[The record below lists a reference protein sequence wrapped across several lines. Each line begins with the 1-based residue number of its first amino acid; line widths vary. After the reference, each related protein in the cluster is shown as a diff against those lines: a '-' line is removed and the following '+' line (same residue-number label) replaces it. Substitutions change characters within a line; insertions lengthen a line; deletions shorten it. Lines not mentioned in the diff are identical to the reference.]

1 MNQLPSVSIEEGK
14 KILLSINK
22 TLTVLNVFDVNEDE
36 SCIDILFEPQLEWFD
51 KSLTFKF
58 LKYSETENT
67 LDENFDKIWKHE
79 PNYKVIRTTTESDE
93 DQIFIS
99 RKNLPTLAIDEI
111 GGIYPG
117 QSNNLNLVK
126 VKIFICSS
134 ST

>member
-22 TLTVLNVFDVNEDE
+22 TLTVLDVFDVNEDE
-36 SCIDILFEPQLEWFD
+36 SCIDILFELQLEWFD

-93 DQIFIS
+93 DKIFIP

-111 GGIYPG
+111 GEIYPG
-117 QSNNLNLVK
+117 QSNNLNLAK
-126 VKIFICSS
+126 LKIFICSS